1 MCSIPR
7 WRLAVCATSDSVV
20 CDRCVCRRARCCA
33 CCCGRCVGTEI
44 PNTSNYP
51 HTDANTPTYVVLGIP
66 NTSNYPH
73 TNANTP
79 TCVGTEIPN
88 TSNYPQT
95 NANTLT
101 YVGLGIPSA
110 YGYSRTDANA
120 RGESQTY
127 GGERPG
133 IRKTPHLRLA
143 NAGFGLV
150 YRSDDCLKAIIRA
163 DFTQATI
170 IGSTGTPGFIV
181 EVMVA
186 LVT

>member
-95 NANTLT
+95 NANT
-101 YVGLGIPSA
+101 
-110 YGYSRTDANA
+110 